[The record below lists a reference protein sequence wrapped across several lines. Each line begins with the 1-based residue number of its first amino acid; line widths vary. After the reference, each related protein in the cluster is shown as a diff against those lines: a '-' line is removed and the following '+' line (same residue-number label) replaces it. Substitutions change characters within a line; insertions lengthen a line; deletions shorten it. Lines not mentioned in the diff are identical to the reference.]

1 MSDMVKCIS
10 STKLTMVATVIP
22 RLPQSGTAA
31 TGPGSYERR
40 QDEDSGQIY
49 NVFMPGAPP
58 KPGQASTGQF
68 EIDLFA
74 RGFTDLGFRS
84 SANLESYIK
93 GQYNIREVIECFWS
107 PGTLNDN
114 IGRQALVTNIRD
126 KRTGRVLWTEQDTGV
141 PTTFQVQGVTPLFD
155 PFGRMREWI
164 SVLTRAEI
172 Q

>member
-1 MSDMVKCIS
+1 
-10 STKLTMVATVIP
+10 MVATVIP
-22 RLPQSGTAA
+22 RLQTDGTAG
-31 TGPGSYERR
+31 TGEGSYERY
-40 QDEDSGQIY
+40 QDEDSGQIMTRF
-49 NVFMPGAPP
+49 VADVP

-68 EIDLFA
+68 ELDLFA

-107 PGTLNDN
+107 PGLLNDS